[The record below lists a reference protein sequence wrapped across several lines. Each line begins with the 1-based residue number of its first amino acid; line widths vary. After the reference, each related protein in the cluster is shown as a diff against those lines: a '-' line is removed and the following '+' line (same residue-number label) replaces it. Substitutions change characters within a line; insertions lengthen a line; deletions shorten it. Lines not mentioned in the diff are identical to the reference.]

1 MRSSVDSDAPAAC
14 LKRAASSGCAS
25 RTSRNALSPHTG
37 TSPDGSKL
45 SLARSPSSRQIAS
58 ASEYLLASK
67 AIVGLP
73 STSIVNIE
81 SENLSFISP
90 SPSAPA
96 PQDFRAANST
106 RRSIRA
112 RFSPRRAEWS
122 KRVLYDWLLRGGE
135 RTFRPFHRGVVTT
148 Y

>member
-1 MRSSVDSDAPAAC
+1 
-14 LKRAASSGCAS
+14 
-25 RTSRNALSPHTG
+25 
-37 TSPDGSKL
+37 
-45 SLARSPSSRQIAS
+45 LARGPSSRQIAI

-96 PQDFRAANST
+96 LQDFRAANST
-106 RRSIRA
+106 
-112 RFSPRRAEWS
+112 
-122 KRVLYDWLLRGGE
+122 
-135 RTFRPFHRGVVTT
+135 
-148 Y
+148 